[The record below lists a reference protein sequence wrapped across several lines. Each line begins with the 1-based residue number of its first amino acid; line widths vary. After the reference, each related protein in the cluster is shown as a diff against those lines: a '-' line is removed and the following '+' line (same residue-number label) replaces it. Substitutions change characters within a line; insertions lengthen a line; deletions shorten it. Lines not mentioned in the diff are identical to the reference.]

1 MSMRVETAPSV
12 TVLRTLQQPQSA
24 SSAKAAT
31 ATLPVVSALG
41 TDQLRLSTPRPVG
54 TQPIKLADS
63 ETQTLKLG
71 VAQAPTS
78 AAKVGATVPVQPL
91 SLLQPPS
98 QLQPK
103 PSLTQTGLKTPE
115 DYQTVFKWV
124 EKVTGKPIAY
134 QTPAAQKAYIEAI
147 QGKPQE
153 AYDPQGF
160 LAGIGVKGAVTYGRD
175 DKGVH
180 KLVTTIDYTPN
191 STHVSKP
198 LQVFQKVAFW
208 FFKHFPKAFGWVANK
223 VDDLYF
229 VKKDMKAQTWIKTPV
244 PQPPIAL
251 QDPLIPKELLKQV
264 YAGTQS
270 AQALDAGWKV
280 TPASIFDKHFLN
292 APQGELSGLFEDDF
306 HMGVPDHDHGEGEQH
321 YGSYAIAK
329 QLGFSD
335 EQARRIGTANFD
347 MDLNNTA
354 YGNSDAFPD
363 GIPSKH
369 FDLNKDKPGQQ
380 DTRFIWAQRH
390 LDAAVELAKRGH
402 FDQAEKELG
411 YGLHGVQDAFA
422 HGHINI
428 SSHAVTGEIPDAVK
442 YNPVAAYEA
451 TLATIGYLHAYI
463 TRVMA

>member
-1 MSMRVETAPSV
+1 
-12 TVLRTLQQPQSA
+12 
-24 SSAKAAT
+24 
-31 ATLPVVSALG
+31 
-41 TDQLRLSTPRPVG
+41 
-54 TQPIKLADS
+54 
-63 ETQTLKLG
+63 
-71 VAQAPTS
+71 
-78 AAKVGATVPVQPL
+78 VPVQPL
-91 SLLQPPS
+91 SLVQPVNQAPA
-98 QLQPK
+98 K
-103 PSLTQTGLKTPE
+103 PSLSQNGLQTWQ
-115 DYQTVFKWV
+115 DYESIFKWV

-134 QTPAAQKAYIEAI
+134 QTPEAQHAYIQAI

-160 LAGIGVKGAVTYGRD
+160 LAGIGVKNVKTYGRD

-223 VDDLYF
+223 VDNLYF

-244 PQPPIAL
+244 PQPPIAMT
-251 QDPLIPKELLKQV
+251 DPLIPKDLLKQV

-270 AQALDAGWKV
+270 MKAMSAGWQV
-280 TPASIFDKHFLN
+280 STSTLFDKHFLN
-292 APQGELSGLFEDDF
+292 APQADLSGLFEDDF
-306 HMGVPDHDHGEGEQH
+306 HMGVPDSHDDHTGEQH

-354 YGNSDAFPD
+354 YGNSDAFPN

-402 FDQAEKELG
+402 FEQAEKELG

>member
-12 TVLRTLQQPQSA
+12 TVLRSLQNPEMVRP
-24 SSAKAAT
+24 AKGAT
-31 ATLPVVSALG
+31 ATLPAPAAMG

-54 TQPIKLADS
+54 TQPIRLGEQ
-63 ETQTLKLG
+63 ETQTVKLG
-71 VAQAPTS
+71 VAQAP
-78 AAKVGATVPVQPL
+78 AAAAATVPAQPL
-91 SLLQPPS
+91 SLLEPPS
-98 QLQPK
+98 QLTPK
-103 PSLTQTGLKTPE
+103 PSLSQTGLKTIE

-191 STHVSKP
+191 STNVSKP

-229 VKKDMKAQTWIKTPV
+229 VRKDMKAQTWINTPV
-244 PQPPIAL
+244 PQPPVAL
-251 QDPLIPKELLKQV
+251 SDPLIPKELLKQV

-270 AQALDAGWKV
+270 AKALDAGWRV
-280 TPASIFDKHFLN
+280 SASSLFDKHFLN
-292 APQGELSGLFEDDF
+292 APETDDLSGLFEDDF
-306 HMGVPDHDHGEGEQH
+306 HMGVPDHHDGHAGEQH

-329 QLGFSD
+329 QLGFTD

-402 FDQAEKELG
+402 FEQAEKELG